1 MPRFLVWLA
10 AAVALLVAAGPAYA
24 RSSVGGKGFPSLA
37 PMKWAQDSTKIFLTV
52 SLGCKRDVKFKP
64 TRDTF
69 ALSCTD
75 AAGVVQTTTML
86 GPLLSR
92 EWMVMGGGVAAAALM
107 YWNMSAT
114 KGTNLVRAQSE
125 PLSNERLRRR
135 CEAEEAS
142 CEACRV
148 SC

>member
-10 AAVALLVAAGPAYA
+10 AAVAVLVAAGPAYA

-69 ALSCTD
+69 AQLRESSGT
-75 AAGVVQTTTML
+75 L
-86 GPLLSR
+86 GASPPRGRPRSLLGTIVDPLGLFRDS
-92 EWMVMGGGVAAAALM
+92 
-107 YWNMSAT
+107 
-114 KGTNLVRAQSE
+114 
-125 PLSNERLRRR
+125 PL
-135 CEAEEAS
+135 
-142 CEACRV
+142 
-148 SC
+148 